1 MKEGYFN
8 VSTPNKVAETNIDF
22 MQHNIKVWHVLGSSI
37 KTCGS
42 FLKYVVAASYIFN
55 K

>member
-1 MKEGYFN
+1 MNEGYFN
-8 VSTPNKVAETNIDF
+8 VSAPGKVAETNIDF
-22 MQHNIKVWHVLGSSI
+22 MQHNIKVQHVLGSSI
-37 KTCGS
+37 KMSGS